1 MKKIVNLFWLVG
13 FFFIVNSGFSLAA
26 TKFDEVIVKGESRI
40 SAETIRSISGLFEG
54 QEHSAAKI
62 NQGLKNL
69 INSGLF
75 SGVEIKKNANK
86 LTIVV
91 VENPQINVIA
101 IEGNKVVAD
110 SEILSVI
117 GLKDRDAL
125 DENKVKFSIIKIK
138 EIYKK
143 RAFLDARISAKKI
156 DRGENIFDLVFEVVE
171 GDQSEIESITFYGN
185 VNYTDREL
193 IRIIPS
199 RQKGIFSG
207 LFRTDD
213 YGDQVI
219 SRDRDALVNFYK
231 SEGFKDVS
239 VSFSKGLYSLVS
251 NDFSVTYS
259 IAEGRRYSVGDISID
274 SNLNNIKPEEVMSRF
289 KIKTGDL
296 LDEVS
301 IANNLKI
308 ITNFVKSKGSV
319 FGEASAVYSKRESG
333 AVIDL
338 RIRISEKEKKF
349 VERIEINGNLV
360 TTDRVL
366 RREFTFSELDPL
378 VPDEIFKTR
387 ENLLSLGFFSRVD
400 FSSKEGS
407 DLSKE
412 VIVVEVEEKPTGSL
426 VFGLGYSTDDDVVGQ
441 ISLNERNFL
450 GKGQRVQFAVKNGS
464 VQEEYSFGFTEP
476 EFLGRDLSA
485 AIDVNYNK
493 GTPKQNSSVTESKSF
508 APSLGF
514 NLTESSRMRLDYSF
528 ADTTASTAS
537 SSSQFLKNEPSK
549 RTTSLIGVNFVLDG
563 RDSIIKPKKGYIFN
577 INSSFAGLGG
587 NREYTRT
594 KAKGRFYYPLFFN
607 SIVLSSEIE
616 AGVLSMN
623 SGTSTSSERFFLGG
637 RKLRGFQYGGVGPR
651 DTTVDE
657 SLGGTNFSVSRTE
670 ISFPLG
676 LPKELNIYGG
686 IFGELGKVWGVD
698 AAVPSGTAVNLN
710 DSVRSSLGFS
720 LYWSTPIGPLQFNW
734 AYPQDYISGV
744 DKLERFS
751 LNLSTMF

>member
-13 FFFIVNSGFSLAA
+13 LFFIMNSGLSLAI

-54 QEHSAAKI
+54 QEHSARKI

-75 SGVEIKKNANK
+75 SEVEIKKNANK

-91 VENPQINVIA
+91 IENPQINIIA
-101 IEGNKVVAD
+101 IEGNKVVKD
-110 SEILSVI
+110 SEILAAI
-117 GLKDRDAL
+117 GLKNRDAL

-138 EIYKK
+138 ELYKK

-156 DRGENIFDLVFEVVE
+156 DRGENIFDLIFEVTE
-171 GDQSEIESITFYGN
+171 GDQSEIENIIFYGN

-193 IRIIPS
+193 IRAIPS

-207 LFRTDD
+207 IFRADD

-219 SRDRDALVNFYK
+219 SRDRDALINFYK
-231 SEGFKDVS
+231 SKGFKDVA
-239 VSFSKGLYSLVS
+239 VSFSKGLYSPLS

-259 IAEGRRYSVGDISID
+259 ITEGQRYSVGEISID
-274 SNLNNIKPEEVMSRF
+274 SKINNIKPEEVISRF
-289 KIKTGDL
+289 KIKTGDF
-296 LDEVS
+296 LDENS
-301 IANNLKI
+301 IADDLKI
-308 ITNFVKSKGSV
+308 ITNFVKSTGSV
-319 FGEASAVYSKRESG
+319 FGEASAIYNKRDFG

-338 RIRISEKEKKF
+338 KILISEQEKKF

-366 RREFTFSELDPL
+366 RREFTFSESDPL
-378 VPDEIFKTR
+378 IPEEIFKTR
-387 ENLLSLGFFSRVD
+387 ENLLSLGFFSKVN
-400 FSSKEGS
+400 FSSKKGS
-407 DLSKE
+407 DPSKE
-412 VIVVEVEEKPTGSL
+412 VIVVEIEEKPTGSL
-426 VFGLGYSTDDDVVGQ
+426 VFGLGYSTDDDAVGQ
-441 ISLNERNFL
+441 ISLKERNFL
-450 GKGQRVQFAVKNGS
+450 GKGQRIQFAIKNGS

-485 AIDVNYNK
+485 AIDVSYNK
-493 GTPKQNSSVTESKSF
+493 GTPKQNSTVTESISF

-514 NLTESSRMRLDYSF
+514 NLSESSRMKLDYSYT
-528 ADTTASTAS
+528 DTSASTAS
-537 SSSQFLKNEPSK
+537 SSSQILKNEPSN
-549 RTTSLIGVNFVLDG
+549 RTTSLIGFNFVVDG
-563 RDSIIKPKKGYIFN
+563 RDSVIKPKKGYIFN
-577 INSSFAGLGG
+577 IKSRFAGLGG
-587 NREYTRT
+587 NREYLRT
-594 KAKGRFYYPLFFN
+594 TAKGRFYYPLFFN
-607 SIVLSSEIE
+607 SVVLTSEIE
-616 AGVLSMN
+616 GGALSMN
-623 SGTSTSSERFFLGG
+623 SGESTSSERFFLGG
-637 RKLRGFQYGGVGPR
+637 RTLRGFQYGGLGPR

-657 SLGGTNFSVSRTE
+657 SLGGMNFSVSRTE

-698 AAVPSGTAVNLN
+698 VPIPGGTSVSLDN
-710 DSVRSSLGFS
+710 SVRSSLGFS

-744 DKLERFS
+744 DKIERFS